1 MTSSSAAKSPL
12 PPLSG
17 FSMFLIRLTFLLSLG
32 LIAAIV
38 HIDVAIRA
46 IAAEIDKLCRA
57 IAADLAHILTAAS
70 NFGVPVSDE
79 EGQRPKGD
87 KTLKR
92 KQVHFAEGTKPPSP
106 DKRLEVVSR
115 VAEPKA
121 AMSEALDQSRRLLNS
136 GRTLHA
142 RFQAFR
148 LSEANR
154 RAELEKAG
162 GKPRKSGDL
171 GRVRSVTFRATRP
184 GSLERRAYFYSGHAA
199 DQNRCPVRQ

>member
-1 MTSSSAAKSPL
+1 MGPEPKP
-12 PPLSG
+12 
-17 FSMFLIRLTFLLSLG
+17 
-32 LIAAIV
+32 
-38 HIDVAIRA
+38 
-46 IAAEIDKLCRA
+46 
-57 IAADLAHILTAAS
+57 ILK
-70 NFGVPVSDE
+70 
-79 EGQRPKGD
+79 GQRPKGD
-87 KTLKR
+87 KTPKR
-92 KQVHFAEGTKPPSP
+92 KQVHFAEGTKPPMP
-106 DKRLEVVSR
+106 DKRPEVVSR

-142 RFQAFR
+142 RFQEFR

-184 GSLERRAYFYSGHAA
+184 GSLDRR
-199 DQNRCPVRQ
+199 